1 MNASSPYRRWW
12 IVASLLVVAGCAAG
26 GTNGTGAGDLA
37 ADGSQGALLW
47 YSTCGDPVCQASGH
61 VDRGVLRCTDQVE
74 GKPCSTDGAQCDPVY
89 DCNQLLVCSKTD
101 PKRQP
106 GGCPL

>member
-1 MNASSPYRRWW
+1 MNPSTRRWW
-12 IVASLLVVAGCAAG
+12 IVASLLVVAACAAG

-37 ADGSQGALLW
+37 ADAGTLLW
-47 YSTCGDPVCQASGH
+47 YSTCGDPVCHANGH
-61 VDRGVLRCTDQVE
+61 VDHGLLRCTDEVE
-74 GKPCSTDGAQCDPVY
+74 GKPCSTEGAQCDPAY